1 MIVNRSND
9 SESILFITL
18 DGTMLN
24 LDIFIGTLYQIQ
36 DFSSISGL
44 LRVFIMQALAFYQ
57 VF

>member
-18 DGTMLN
+18 DRTILN
-24 LDIFIGTLYQIQ
+24 LDIFIGTIGQIQ

-44 LRVFIMQALAFYQ
+44 LRVFIMQALAFYE
-57 VF
+57 VL